1 MNKLF
6 TLVPELM
13 GQMATGTIW
22 NLLINLNYNCV
33 FHILLEMVAQRK
45 VSKLGISNL
54 ACFLQGYFLLFLTR
68 GQPVTSKEFDDDF
81 ISSSLKREKNN

>member
-1 MNKLF
+1 
-6 TLVPELM
+6 M

-54 ACFLQGYFLLFLTR
+54 ACFLQGY
-68 GQPVTSKEFDDDF
+68 SY
-81 ISSSLKREKNN
+81 SSWQVDNQ